1 MTATNSTSKKLTKRD
16 HFNTLLQ
23 LPEVAANPTLVDFIN
38 NELDLLA
45 RKNNSDN
52 KKPTEKDIANQGLKT
67 AILEFATASGEQ
79 HTVTD
84 FIKNVPACAGLSQQK
99 ISAMVR
105 QMVEDGNLEKV
116 IVKRVSYFRVPE
128 GV

>member
-1 MTATNSTSKKLTKRD
+1 MATTNSTSKKLTKRD

-23 LPEVAANPTLVDFIN
+23 LPEVAANPTLVEFIN

>member
-52 KKPTEKDIANQGLKT
+52 KKPTEKDIANQELKT

>member
-1 MTATNSTSKKLTKRD
+1 MTAINSTSKKLTKRD

-52 KKPTEKDIANQGLKT
+52 KKPSEKDITNQGLKT

>member
-1 MTATNSTSKKLTKRD
+1 MTTTNSTSKKLTKRD
-16 HFNTLLQ
+16 HFNALLQ
-23 LPEVAANPTLVDFIN
+23 ISEVAANPALVGFIN

-52 KKPTEKDIANQGLKT
+52 KKPTEKDIANKELKT
-67 AILEFATASGEQ
+67 AILEFATAGGEQ
-79 HTVTD
+79 YTVTD

-116 IVKRVSYFRVPE
+116 IVKRVSYFRIPE

>member
-1 MTATNSTSKKLTKRD
+1 MTTTNSTSKKLTKRD
-16 HFNTLLQ
+16 HFNALLQ
-23 LPEVAANPTLVDFIN
+23 LPEVAANPALVDFIN

-52 KKPTEKDIANQGLKT
+52 KKPTEKDIANKELKT
-67 AILEFATASGEQ
+67 AILTFADMNGGQ
-79 HTVTD
+79 YTVTD

-116 IVKRVSYFRVPE
+116 IVKRVSYFRIPE

>member
-16 HFNTLLQ
+16 HFNALLQ
-23 LPEVAANPTLVDFIN
+23 IPEVAANPALVDFIN

-84 FIKNVPACAGLSQQK
+84 FIKNVPTCAGLSQQK

>member
-1 MTATNSTSKKLTKRD
+1 MTAINSTSKKLTKRD

-52 KKPTEKDIANQGLKT
+52 KKPSEKDIANKELKT